1 MDASNDSLLHRLVAF
16 ADDNDSNTAKARFA
30 TALQRMGLAS
40 VFDIVRMGKAPFA
53 LELAK
58 YSDADAGLAYD
69 RAANYAGQIARRY
82 QAHRVSA
89 GKDAPGRVRRSL
101 GSDSTP
107 ASAGYQALFE
117 ENWDQFCN
125 EGDIAAIDSP
135 VAYLRAL
142 YLFARQLEKLPA
154 SASSARITLEERRPD
169 LKQLMLD
176 RQSAFATRPMLDL
189 INDTLRSNI
198 EAYLEVEGK
207 GRTVPQALASERYPF
222 SLPYNLYHHQC
233 LLGLGAGKPALGEL
247 NYRASL
253 QLPFS
258 RGNSTYGSVTTS
270 PLDAQILL
278 SGLSPEQQSLLL
290 APIVSISK
298 PDPLKKN
305 YGTRNITNLGQLEF
319 FKERTGL
326 TTEQVEQLLAQG
338 SYTPRSS
345 INSPDARQSGYG
357 ASYINGPEQTSVLSI
372 ATQGETQVFTHHSHE
387 RFDRAQRMI
396 RLHRWTGIPV
406 AELDTLIVNAQRSEG
421 TDTLNINTLRTL
433 GVYRYLNQR
442 HGIAP
447 EEFASL
453 LHDMPVDACGDRMP
467 LFDQVFNRTRL
478 LESPVWELPQ
488 SPLTADRQT
497 LSYLSAGLGLPMT
510 QDSLLLLVRQSET
523 YLGSPKHDLPTV
535 SSLYRQARI
544 ARMLGLSP
552 LECTELARLLGGDD
566 FCKALVTGRLHTS
579 QSKEADILDVLMAL
593 EWAVDWLR
601 QNQLD
606 VLQWCRLFDEPGTS
620 LPLNQKVEERLARL
634 RADNNANQ
642 DPQRLIETLLHDIAD
657 LPAEY
662 VLCATQMAGTDAKA
676 IVTAI
681 NTTPGMMPPV
691 LTTVLRIAEA
701 FQRLHLDSSTLKTLM
716 DNPTWLASKTSVT
729 LTPHTLYL
737 LERFSH
743 CARHQAQ
750 SQENLLHYLQ
760 VANQDG
766 HSSEKET
773 NNLLANLLNWST
785 EQVSRLTAQLE
796 PGQATSMEAVDW
808 IMRCQACCVS
818 TGLSA
823 DLLLQATSLKTQ
835 SPASDWKT
843 VGAAL
848 IAACH

>member
-16 ADDNDSNTAKARFA
+16 PNGEDTVKASFRTAM
-30 TALQRMGLAS
+30 QRMGLKS

-53 LELAK
+53 LVFAK
-58 YSDADAGLAYD
+58 YCDVDAGQVYD
-69 RAANYAGQIARRY
+69 NAASYARQISRLY
-82 QAHRVSA
+82 QEHRVSS
-89 GKDAPGRVRRSL
+89 GKDAQRRVRRSL
-101 GSDSTP
+101 GSDSTS

-125 EGDIAAIDSP
+125 EGDIGAIDSP

-142 YLFARQLEKLPA
+142 YLFARQLEQLPA
-154 SASSARITLEERRPD
+154 VPAQSARITLEERRPD
-169 LKQLMLD
+169 LKKLTLD
-176 RQSAFATRPMLDL
+176 QQSAFATRPMLGL

-198 EAYLEVEGK
+198 EAYLEDEGK
-207 GRTVPQALASERYPF
+207 GRTVQQALASERYPF
-222 SLPYNLYHHQC
+222 SLPYNLHHHQC

-247 NYRASL
+247 NYRISL

-258 RGNSTYGSVTTS
+258 PGNSTYGSLTTS
-270 PLDAQILL
+270 HLDAQILL
-278 SGLSPEQQSLLL
+278 SGLSPEQQNLLL
-290 APIVSISK
+290 APIASISK
-298 PDPLKKN
+298 SDPLKKS

-338 SYTPRSS
+338 SYSPRSS
-345 INSPDARQSGYG
+345 INSPDARQTGYG

-372 ATQGETQVFTHHSHE
+372 ETQGEMRVFTHHSHE
-387 RFDRAQRMI
+387 RFDRIQRMI
-396 RLHRWTGIPV
+396 RVHRWTGIPV

-421 TDTLNINTLRTL
+421 TDTLNANTLRTL

-478 LESPVWELPQ
+478 LESPVWQLPL
-488 SPLTADRQT
+488 SPMTATDRQT

-510 QDSLLLLVRQSET
+510 QDSLLLLVGQSEK

-566 FCKALVTGRLHTS
+566 FCKALVTGRLQTS
-579 QSKEADILDVLMAL
+579 ESAGADILDVLMAL
-593 EWAVDWLR
+593 DWAVGWLR
-601 QNQLD
+601 QNELD
-606 VLQWCRLFDEPGTS
+606 VLQWCRLFDEPETS
-620 LPLNQKVEERLARL
+620 LPLNQNLETRLAKL
-634 RADNNANQ
+634 QADANH
-642 DPQRLIETLLHDIAD
+642 DPQHLIETLLHDVTD
-657 LPAEY
+657 LGAEY
-662 VLCATQMAGTDAKA
+662 VPCVMQLAGTDALAVVAAIKA
-676 IVTAI
+676 A
-681 NTTPGMMPPV
+681 PGIMPPV
-691 LTTVLRIAEA
+691 LATVLRTAEA
-701 FQRLHLDSSTLKTLM
+701 CQRLHLSSSTLKALM
-716 DNPTWLASKTSVT
+716 ENPTWLASKTSKT

-750 SQENLLHYLQ
+750 SEENLLHYLQ

-766 HSSEKET
+766 RHSEKEI
-773 NNLLANLLNWST
+773 NNQLANLLNWST
-785 EQVSRLTAQLE
+785 EDVSRLTAQLE
-796 PGQATSMEAVDW
+796 PAQANSMEAVDW

-835 SPASDWKT
+835 SPVSDWKT